1 MIDEFGDKQ
10 RRLALWWSEDG
21 YDGVIA
27 EGAIRSGKTWAMI
40 AGFMLWSQLRFSN
53 QMFIIAGRTFGS
65 LVRNVVT
72 PMRYMLREMF
82 RWPSY
87 YNRGDGYLTVGTN
100 TYWLF
105 GASSEQAQD
114 ALQGMTAAGCLL
126 DEVALF
132 PKSFVEQAI
141 GRCSVEGS
149 KLWFNCNPSYP
160 EHFIKT
166 EYVDHAEDKHMLHLQ
181 FTMADN
187 PSLSQS
193 IIERYERM
201 YTGVFYDRYVLGLWV
216 AAEGLIYQNWKT
228 AIEETPEFSPQ
239 DWCISCDYGTQNPF
253 AAVKWLKDPN
263 GTWHAVEEYYYS
275 GREQGHQKTDQD
287 YLDDMERFAEGLPDG
302 KVEFIIDP
310 SAMSFIVLLR
320 RSGRFRVRK
329 ADNAVLDGIR
339 ETSSAMQSGIIKVS
353 DSMERTKKEFAGYVW
368 EDKQDSDRP
377 VKENDH
383 AMDAIR
389 YFVKTKHVNRRTER
403 YETVFS
409 GRRGMISERRL

>member
-1 MIDEFGDKQ
+1 MIERFGEKQ
-10 RRLALWWSEDG
+10 RRLALWWSEDDA

-40 AGFMLWSQLRFSN
+40 AGFLLWSQSRFSN
-53 QMFIIAGRTFGS
+53 RMFIMGGRTFGS

-72 PMRYMLREMF
+72 PMRYMLSDMF
-82 RWPSY
+82 GWPYY
-87 YNRGDGYLTVGTN
+87 YNRGDGYINIGTN

-105 GASSEQAQD
+105 GASSEQSQD
-114 ALQGMTAAGCLL
+114 ALQGMTAAGAFL

-141 GRCSVEGS
+141 GRCSVDGS
-149 KLWFNCNPSYP
+149 KIWFNCNPSYP

-166 EYVDHAEDKHMLHLQ
+166 EYVDQAEEKHLLHLK
-181 FTMADN
+181 FDMRDN

-193 IIERYERM
+193 IIDRYERM

-216 AAEGLIYQNWKT
+216 AAEGLIYQGWKSC
-228 AIEETPEFSPQ
+228 IEKTPEFEPV

-253 AAVKWLKDPN
+253 AAIKWLKDGS
-263 GTWHAVEEYYYS
+263 GTWHAVQEYYYS

-287 YLDDMERFAEGLPDG
+287 YLEDMMQFADDLPDG
-302 KVEFIIDP
+302 QVDFIVDP

-329 ADNAVLDGIR
+329 AENTVLDGIR
-339 ETSSAMQSGIIKVS
+339 RTASSMQQGLVKVS

-389 YFVKTKHVNRRTER
+389 YFVMTKRVYNVVEGYESPFER
-403 YETVFS
+403 KRYA
-409 GRRGMISERRL
+409 R